1 MKKISPLVLTAAAV
15 AAVALLSACAT
26 EKVTRSTT
34 TETTYETG
42 YTINSLPSGYTT
54 YSDSGNDYYV
64 IGENYFR
71 RTPSGYTVV
80 ETPSGV
86 VRSTPGA
93 AYSPG
98 YVTRTL
104 PAGYTTYTNAGNDY
118 YVVGDNYFRRT
129 PSGYTVVES
138 PSGVVRSTPG
148 SSAYN
153 PGYVTRTLPAGY
165 TTRSYRG
172 ADYYIANGNYYRRDK
187 RGYVVVE
194 APM

>member
-1 MKKISPLVLTAAAV
+1 MKKTSPLVLTAAAV
-15 AAVALLSACAT
+15 AAVTLLSACAT

-42 YTINSLPSGYTT
+42 YTINSLPAGYTT
-54 YSDSGNDYYV
+54 YTNSGDDYYV
-64 IGENYFR
+64 VGENYFR

-86 VRSTPGA
+86 VRSTP
-93 AYSPG
+93 S
-98 YVTRTL
+98 
-104 PAGYTTYTNAGNDY
+104 
-118 YVVGDNYFRRT
+118 
-129 PSGYTVVES
+129 
-138 PSGVVRSTPG
+138 
-148 SSAYN
+148 SSAYS

-187 RGYVVVE
+187 RGYVVVA